1 MIGKTLAQYRILD
14 KIGTGGMGVV
24 YRAEDTSLHVIRA
37 LKFLPLAIDPH
48 GSVHTRLV
56 NEARSLAALEHP
68 NICPVQ
74 EIGEYEGRTFIVM
87 SYIEGRTLKARLAE
101 AALSVD
107 EALDITIQVASGLA
121 AAHAKGIVHRDVK
134 PDNIILTDIG
144 DETGRASRAV
154 LIDFGL
160 AKQSETTLLTRTG
173 TVMGTAAYMSP
184 EQARGAAVDAR
195 TDIWSLGVTLYE
207 MLAERRP
214 FEAEHDPG
222 LLYAINNMEPR
233 LLTEAAPDVPEKV
246 GQLVQRTL
254 AKDPQKRISSA
265 LDLGNQLTTLAK
277 ATLSRLNTAQDRTI
291 SSESTRRQ
299 GLDSGAVAVL
309 PFANLSGTDDAEF
322 LATGLHND
330 LLSELSRIPGLT
342 VISRTSVM
350 GYQKTEKS
358 VPQIGRELKVGTII
372 EGTVQS
378 AGNRVRMTAQ
388 LIDAVDDIQRWS
400 ERYDRELS
408 PETLFAIQSELT
420 QRIVESLQS
429 KLVPDQ
435 VLPVGKLQTGD
446 LEAYRL
452 NTLGRMQL
460 DRRTEAGVRRALEL
474 FEQAVKCDPDYAL
487 AWVGLADA
495 LTLMVSYGYGGGSEA
510 LLSRAKESASRA
522 LELDPDSAEA
532 HASLGLFYGTIQDG
546 PSSVL
551 ESDLAIQIQPSY
563 ADAHNWLSYWQN
575 LSGRA
580 NEGLKCAKR
589 AVELNPLS
597 AEAVSNL
604 SLSFLTNLKS
614 EEALAEADRTT
625 ELSPGWTTADF
636 YKGIGLYDLQR
647 YSEARSVLS
656 DITVEW
662 AGLGAEATLA
672 LTHVALGDEALARQV
687 LAGID
692 PGIDA
697 FAVGM
702 VHLAL
707 GEVDVGFDRF
717 FSVDQ
722 LSDWPILAVHHL
734 YRDVWNTVKDHPRYQ
749 ELVRHAY
756 TSYNLEVLR

>member
-1 MIGKTLAQYRILD
+1 
-14 KIGTGGMGVV
+14 MGVV

-48 GSVHTRLV
+48 GSEHTRLV

-358 VPQIGRELKVGTII
+358 VPQIGRELNVGTII

>member
-1 MIGKTLAQYRILD
+1 M
-14 KIGTGGMGVV
+14 
-24 YRAEDTSLHVIRA
+24 
-37 LKFLPLAIDPH
+37 
-48 GSVHTRLV
+48 
-56 NEARSLAALEHP
+56 AALEHP

-358 VPQIGRELKVGTII
+358 VPQIGRELNVGTII